1 MAIVVSIMADSARKI
16 IAQNKKAY
24 FNYTVEE
31 KIECGV
37 ELQGSEVK
45 SLREGKVSFPDSFAT
60 IENGEVWVQNCHITE
75 YSYAANFGHNP
86 DRKKKL
92 LLHKEEIKR
101 LERRVR
107 EKGYTLVPLQFY
119 FKNGRVKLELGIC
132 KGKKAFDKRADMTD
146 RDVKLELS
154 REFKDR
160 QR

>member
-1 MAIVVSIMADSARKI
+1 MADEARKI

-45 SLREGKVSFPDSFAT
+45 SLREGKVSFPDSFAL
-60 IENGEVWVQNCHITE
+60 IEKGEVWVQNCHITE

-92 LLHKEEIKR
+92 LLHKEQIKR
-101 LERRVR
+101 LERKVA

-119 FKNGRVKLELGIC
+119 FKNGRVKLELGVC
-132 KGKKAFDKRADMTD
+132 KGKKVFDKRADMKE
-146 RDVKLELS
+146 RDVKMELS

-160 QR
+160 QH